1 MKAKGK
7 YIVCLLPEKTLFGR
21 ATSQLIA
28 DIGGYCRELGFSVK
42 YSRSLAS
49 SVIQLILSE
58 HKVWIILYPGL
69 FNPIVQSLVQFIAK
83 LLIGFNLLFLR
94 FLGKKIIFYVY
105 DLPVEQNIFAWN
117 FVPYEKLSRII
128 EALYL
133 RTASLLLVFNE
144 LTSRHLV
151 YQYKLSKYSFE
162 YFEILDYGFD
172 IPSPEKKHMAFGN
185 FKIVYSAGFNNP
197 RVRQKIV
204 EFLSSCDETAKIEFL
219 LVGRESH
226 LLELAKSNVK
236 KLNEVEQKILHAIYN
251 SCDFGLV
258 LKASEY
264 YEFGTTSKFS
274 SYLHSGLP
282 VLVPE
287 NYFYLASIVKKHS
300 VGIVFKDC
308 KDLLAKLSSLT
319 PQQYSSL
326 TYNARLLG
334 YKVKNG
340 YFFKKSILRA
350 LEKVV

>member
-151 YQYKLSKYSFE
+151 YRYKLS
-162 YFEILDYGFD
+162 
-172 IPSPEKKHMAFGN
+172 N
-185 FKIVYSAGFNNP
+185 IVSNISRYWITVSIYL
-197 RVRQKIV
+197 RQRKN
-204 EFLSSCDETAKIEFL
+204 TWL
-219 LVGRESH
+219 LG
-226 LLELAKSNVK
+226 
-236 KLNEVEQKILHAIYN
+236 
-251 SCDFGLV
+251 
-258 LKASEY
+258 
-264 YEFGTTSKFS
+264 TSK
-274 SYLHSGLP
+274 
-282 VLVPE
+282 
-287 NYFYLASIVKKHS
+287 
-300 VGIVFKDC
+300 
-308 KDLLAKLSSLT
+308 
-319 PQQYSSL
+319 
-326 TYNARLLG
+326 
-334 YKVKNG
+334 
-340 YFFKKSILRA
+340 
-350 LEKVV
+350 